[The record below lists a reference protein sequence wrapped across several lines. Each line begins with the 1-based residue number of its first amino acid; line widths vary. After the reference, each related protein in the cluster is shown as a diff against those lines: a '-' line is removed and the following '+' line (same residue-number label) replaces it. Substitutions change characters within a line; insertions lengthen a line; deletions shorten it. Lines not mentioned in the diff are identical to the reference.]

1 MPGTPRK
8 PIRPAGPRG
17 KIRIA
22 GSSPTARKVNPDVD
36 PTDANAPGVAAP
48 DEAPAGETATPEAA
62 TPEATAPGTPAPQ
75 SEAPETSVPASD
87 ADSTDQAAAADQAAP
102 TDEAE
107 PSSPSVPTGDIP
119 ETVALD
125 KPSAKSRPK
134 AKGASLTKPGSAKAE
149 AAQPAEP
156 QGVEPQ
162 GAPRTATGFLTW
174 RKVAVVSAIAA
185 IIAIFAVVVAFK
197 PGASTESNKA
207 FIDASQT
214 SELKAQAGDRICAVL
229 SIDPTKFDDWANK
242 AKTGLTGQALTEFNE
257 YQSTSRDLAS
267 QSGQGAECK
276 VDLVAVATMDDSNA
290 TVIAT
295 LLISSTQQGVAV
307 LGGPGQA
314 RTELGMQK
322 VDGQWRISRI
332 SDF

>member
-36 PTDANAPGVAAP
+36 PADANAPGVAAP
-48 DEAPAGETATPEAA
+48 DEAPAGETAPE
-62 TPEATAPGTPAPQ
+62 TTTPA
-75 SEAPETSVPASD
+75 SHTTAPETSVPASA

-102 TDEAE
+102 TDEAD
-107 PSSPSVPTGDIP
+107 PSSPSVPTEDAP

-125 KPSAKSRPK
+125 KPSAKTRPK

-156 QGVEPQ
+156 QGAEPQ

-185 IIAIFAVVVAFK
+185 IIAIFAVVAAFK